1 LITLDDLFIHLV
13 CYFVLIYAPSYA
25 LDPISLVRDDKI
37 KNELLG
43 LGISMQSFNGDLLYE
58 PWEVYD
64 KNGYAFTTF
73 NTYWEKCMG
82 LPIEISPSLAPWRLV
97 PVPGSLWLLA

>member
-1 LITLDDLFIHLV
+1 MLIF
-13 CYFVLIYAPSYA
+13 YA

-64 KNGYAFTTF
+64 ENGYAFTTF
-73 NTYWEKCMG
+73 NMYWEKCMG
-82 LPIEISPSLAPWRLV
+82 LPIEISPSLAPWKLV
-97 PVPGSLWLLA
+97 PIPGSLWLLA